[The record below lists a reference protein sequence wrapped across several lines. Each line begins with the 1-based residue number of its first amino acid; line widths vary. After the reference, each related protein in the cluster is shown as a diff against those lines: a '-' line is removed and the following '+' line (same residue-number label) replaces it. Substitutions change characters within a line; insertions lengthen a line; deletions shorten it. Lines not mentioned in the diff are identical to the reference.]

1 MSGPLALVAEDP
13 AGGFSVC
20 DSRDGLELAWRGSLG
35 EAHHL
40 ANELNLTY
48 TPSMVW
54 PDHDTLVHE
63 IVCLRV
69 AGEAPPPLEA
79 VIAHGE
85 LRTACPSTVPRCV
98 SDVAFGSDRKGIS
111 E

>member
-1 MSGPLALVAEDP
+1 MSGALALIVADP
-13 AGGFSVC
+13 AGGFDVC
-20 DSRDGLELAWRGSLG
+20 DSRDGLALAWRGDLR
-35 EAHHL
+35 EANHL

-69 AGEAPPPLEA
+69 GDDVPPLEA
-79 VIAHGE
+79 VIAHGD
-85 LRTACPSTVPRCV
+85 LRTCCPPYVPV
-98 SDVAFGSDRKGIS
+98 GPGWDHLYTDAA
-111 E
+111 

>member
-1 MSGPLALVAEDP
+1 VLALVVEDP

-20 DSRDGLELAWRGSLG
+20 DSRDGLELAWRGSMV
-35 EAHHL
+35 EAGFL

-54 PDHDTLVHE
+54 PEHDTLVHE

-69 AGEAPPPLEA
+69 AGEAPLPLEA
-79 VIAHGE
+79 LIAHGD
-85 LRTACPSTVPRCV
+85 LRTSCPPTVPV
-98 SDVAFGSDRKGIS
+98 GPGWDHLYADAA
-111 E
+111 